1 MFTPDENIK
10 LNNFT
15 IMACLYYKCGYISKH
30 KEIDRVLIFIST
42 TGNFLPIVGNIRMI
56 LGN

>member
-1 MFTPDENIK
+1 
-10 LNNFT
+10 
-15 IMACLYYKCGYISKH
+15 MACLYYKLGYISKP

-42 TGNFLPIVGNIRMI
+42 TGNFLPTVGNIRMI